1 MVELF
6 IVIVLGFILDL
17 IIGDPHYRYHPVRI
31 MGGGI
36 VFFEKILRRFRLD
49 GLGGGILLVLIV
61 EIISLSG
68 YILIRVILYLIHP
81 IPALCFDIFVC
92 YSCLAI
98 KDLMDHMKPVI
109 HGLESNNLSEAR
121 EAIAKVV
128 GRDVRYLDEEG
139 VGRAAVETMAENFVD
154 GFFSPLFWF
163 LAGGILGYILGLSP
177 VMPALGLMIAS
188 KVGST
193 LDSMVG
199 HKSPEYAEFG
209 KAGARLDDLVNFVPA
224 RLSLIILFFGAWLS
238 GLHPVSGLRVALK
251 DRMKHDSPN
260 AAHAESFV
268 AGALNIRLGGPT
280 VYQDGLKDKPWLGEG
295 YADPTMEQIYRT
307 AMLIKVSS
315 WVSMAVT
322 FIILLLI
329 YS

>member
-6 IVIVLGFILDL
+6 IVIVLAFILDL

-36 VFFEKILRRFRLD
+36 AFFEKILRCFRLD
-49 GLGGGILLVLIV
+49 GLGGGILLVLII
-61 EIISLSG
+61 EIVSLSG
-68 YILIRVILYLIHP
+68 YILIRSGLHLIHP
-81 IPALCFDIFVC
+81 ILALWFDIFMC
-92 YSCLAI
+92 YSCLAL
-98 KDLMDHMKPVI
+98 KDLMDHMKPVMR
-109 HGLESNNLSEAR
+109 GLESNDLSEAR
-121 EAIAKVV
+121 EAVAKVV
-128 GRDVRYLDEEG
+128 GRDVRYLVGEG

-163 LAGGILGYILGLSP
+163 LAGGISAYIFGLSP

-199 HKSPEYAEFG
+199 YKSPEYAEFG
-209 KAGARLDDLVNFVPA
+209 KAGARLDDFINFVPA
-224 RLSLIILFFGAWLS
+224 RLSLIILFFGAWIS
-238 GLHPVSGLRVALK
+238 GLHPVNGLRVALK

-280 VYQDGLKDKPWLGEG
+280 VYHDGLKEKPWLGEG
-295 YADPTMEQIYRT
+295 CADPTME
-307 AMLIKVSS
+307 
-315 WVSMAVT
+315 
-322 FIILLLI
+322 
-329 YS
+329 